1 MPTQS
6 KWQSLPTEAINPVS
20 LAIDKTPVRDII
32 DMVVNEDRKVIA
44 AVQKEKERIA
54 HGVEII
60 AQALRKGGRIIFVGA
75 GTSGRL
81 GVVEASEMPPTFG
94 TSPRVVQAIMAGG
107 QEAVF
112 KAKEGVEDNYEEGA
126 RSIARLRLTQ
136 RDVVVGVSAS
146 GMTPFVR
153 GGLTRA
159 RKAGA
164 KIIFVTC
171 WPGSELQ
178 TFVDLQIAPAVG
190 PELIAGSTRL
200 KAGTATK
207 MVLNMLTTVAMIKVG
222 KTYGNLMVDVQ
233 TGSEKLKDRARR
245 IVSMVTGHRLRRRR
259 RAAQAREVQRQGGDR
274 DAEDRADAADGAAA
288 PEEGRRLGARGDRR
302 RHRDLEPAQTS
313 LAGRVGAARRGPQSV
328 LAPRLGTPPGCRPP
342 RYRPRRRRP
351 GAAAGTTP
359 AAPVVIGPFS
369 SRSTHDAFDSPG
381 REQDDRPRLKDR
393 RHPHRQRF
401 ARARRSESP
410 PNSAALLRRVSGLQ
424 LDAMG
429 ARLQR
434 RRRLVET
441 DVAVGADAED
451 LHVDAAGAR
460 DRLLV
465 ALALRL
471 GIRRVAVEEVDLRRR
486 RGGRGR
492 TGASSMKRR

>member
-1 MPTQS
+1 MATES

-20 LAIDKTPVRDII
+20 LAVDKTPVRDII

-60 AQALRKGGRIIFVGA
+60 TQALRKGGRIIFVGA

-94 TSPRVVQAIMAGG
+94 TSPTLVQAIMAGG

-112 KAKEGVEDNYEEGA
+112 RAKEGVEDNYEEGA
-126 RSIARLRLTQ
+126 RSIARLRLGR
-136 RDVVVGVSAS
+136 RDVVIGVSAS

-178 TFVDLQIAPAVG
+178 NFVDLQIAPAVG
-190 PELIAGSTRL
+190 PEIIAGSTRL

-207 MVLNMLTTVAMIKVG
+207 MVLNMLTTISMIKLG

-245 IVSMVTGHRLRRRR
+245 ILAIVTGVDYD
-259 RAAQAREVQRQGGDR
+259 E
-274 DAEDRADAADGAAA
+274 AD
-288 PEEGRRLGARGDRR
+288 
-302 RHRDLEPAQTS
+302 
-313 LAGRVGAARRGPQSV
+313 
-328 LAPRLGTPPGCRPP
+328 
-342 RYRPRRRRP
+342 
-351 GAAAGTTP
+351 
-359 AAPVVIGPFS
+359 
-369 SRSTHDAFDSPG
+369 
-381 REQDDRPRLKDR
+381 
-393 RHPHRQRF
+393 
-401 ARARRSESP
+401 
-410 PNSAALLRRVSGLQ
+410 ALLRRAKWNVKAAIVMQKANLTLPQ
-424 LDAMG
+424 ALK
-429 ARLQR
+429 RLR
-434 RRRLVET
+434 KADDSVREAIGEDVEPRLREL
-441 DVAVGADAED
+441 
-451 LHVDAAGAR
+451 LHA
-460 DRLLV
+460 
-465 ALALRL
+465 
-471 GIRRVAVEEVDLRRR
+471 
-486 RGGRGR
+486 
-492 TGASSMKRR
+492 

>member
-1 MPTQS
+1 MPTRS

-20 LAIDKTPVRDII
+20 LAIDKAPVRDII

-54 HGVEII
+54 HGIEIVV
-60 AQALRKGGRIIFVGA
+60 QALRKGGRIIFVGA

-81 GVVEASEMPPTFG
+81 GVVEAAEIPPTFG
-94 TSPRVVQAIMAGG
+94 TAPRIVQAIMAGG

-136 RDVVVGVSAS
+136 KDVVVGVSAS

-207 MVLNMLTTVAMIKVG
+207 MVLNMLTTVSMIKVG

-245 IVSMVTGHRLRRRR
+245 IVSMVTGIDYDEADAVLKSAKFNVKAAIVMQKTGLTLPMALRRLKKADDSVREAIGEDVEERLR
-259 RAAQAREVQRQGGDR
+259 
-274 DAEDRADAADGAAA
+274 
-288 PEEGRRLGARGDRR
+288 
-302 RHRDLEPAQTS
+302 
-313 LAGRVGAARRGPQSV
+313 
-328 LAPRLGTPPGCRPP
+328 
-342 RYRPRRRRP
+342 
-351 GAAAGTTP
+351 
-359 AAPVVIGPFS
+359 
-369 SRSTHDAFDSPG
+369 
-381 REQDDRPRLKDR
+381 EQ
-393 RHPHRQRF
+393 
-401 ARARRSESP
+401 
-410 PNSAALLRRVSGLQ
+410 
-424 LDAMG
+424 
-429 ARLQR
+429 
-434 RRRLVET
+434 
-441 DVAVGADAED
+441 
-451 LHVDAAGAR
+451 LH
-460 DRLLV
+460 
-465 ALALRL
+465 
-471 GIRRVAVEEVDLRRR
+471 
-486 RGGRGR
+486 
-492 TGASSMKRR
+492 T